1 MRPDSANMRQQATNY
16 NAMRCSNMAK
26 AYNPIELSLY
36 VIRRMM
42 NAGMSQS
49 FSLKATEAALF
60 ALNALEYGDTEGI
73 EITRLAKKLYVKV
86 PSTALRIFRT
96 IADEP
101 DKVRGKG
108 FVLGWFS
115 IRENFQDGRYMNLI
129 MNERGAIIKQQ
140 LLNTNTA
147 AGEITQINADIDEIK
162 AMSVTHHH
170 LEVETGKFSWFNIE
184 SEAWGQSQDK
194 PIPVQ
199 TGYRP
204 LQPHDRALVEAKEYW
219 WVDEKTGHTWKGDPR
234 SFVAQPANPYV
245 RGSARRNRVAGTGK
259 RLKMQRSLGYTE
271 AMRLEKRGMT
281 RVRNPKGMWEIYEPD
296 VAIDMEPPYGTVL
309 PTTESEMDALCKQ
322 SFRDFKSKVPLED
335 ILSERDYILNKTDFN
350 KFRQRFTNFLDNERV
365 KADEKADSLKRGANE
380 ADRMSRQA
388 ADDANDTM
396 ERAYG
401 VPVHM
406 LNDREAIISTAK
418 NQANQL
424 SKDSALYDQAA
435 YENRTYVEKLE
446 KQMMEMQKA
455 IAELKGKE

>member
-1 MRPDSANMRQQATNY
+1 
-16 NAMRCSNMAK
+16 MAK

-60 ALNALEYGDTEGI
+60 SLNALEYGDTEGI
-73 EITRLAKKLYVKV
+73 EITRLAKKLYFKV

-234 SFVAQPANPYV
+234 SQLAQPKNPY
-245 RGSARRNRVAGTGK
+245 NRLKKRVVGTGNRTRAHRMLTYK
-259 RLKMQRSLGYTE
+259 EAIRLVD
-271 AMRLEKRGMT
+271 RGMT
-281 RVRNPKGMWEIYEPD
+281 RVRNPQGMWEIYEPD
-296 VAIDMEPPYGTVL
+296 VAIDLEPPYGTVA
-309 PTTESEMDALCKQ
+309 PVPDREMDKLCNE
-322 SFRDFKSKVPLED
+322 SFTHFKSKVPLED